1 MKFVTLIVSALSF
14 STAAQGSA
22 LPRIAPAPNGA
33 PTCFKREYTAE
44 HLAKNPGQKLEAL
57 YVKLSHKAEKNEY
70 DSWTWMPA
78 EVVGVNRGEHYGNT
92 AGCFITPKGNVECSI
107 DCDGGS
113 FSLNHSRKN
122 PGSVNFVVTKDYY
135 FPLFKGRMSYD
146 EREEGGISLDDEA
159 NRIYRIVPASVREC
173 NEAIERTLGQGEGG
187 C

>member
-1 MKFVTLIVSALSF
+1 MKLVALIVSALSL
-14 STAAQGSA
+14 STAAQAA
-22 LPRIAPAPNGA
+22 LPKIAPAPNGA

-44 HLAKNPGQKLEAL
+44 HLAKNPGQLLETI
-57 YVKLSHKAEKNEY
+57 YVKISHKSEKDEFN
-70 DSWTWMPA
+70 SWSWMPA
-78 EVVGVNRGEHYGNT
+78 EVVGVNHGDYYGNT

-113 FSLNHSRKN
+113 FSLNHSPKN

-146 EREEGGISLDDEA
+146 EREEGSLNLGDTA
-159 NRIYRIVPASVREC
+159 NRVYRLVPADVREC
-173 NEAIERTLGQGEGG
+173 NQAIERTLGQGEGG